1 MPSRVAIGL
10 SSTKRRCRWSMP
22 ECGGISK
29 LPFLKKCQK
38 KKKKKNNQTTQN
50 PNWKH
55 VSMDN
60 EAVL

>member
-38 KKKKKNNQTTQN
+38 KKKE
-50 PNWKH
+50 PNHTKPKLETC
-55 VSMDN
+55 VYG
-60 EAVL
+60 